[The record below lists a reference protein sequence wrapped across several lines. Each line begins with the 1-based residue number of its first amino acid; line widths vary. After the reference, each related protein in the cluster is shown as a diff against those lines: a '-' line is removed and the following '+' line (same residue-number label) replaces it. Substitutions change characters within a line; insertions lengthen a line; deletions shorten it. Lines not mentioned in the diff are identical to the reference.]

1 MIQYSHSEIRK
12 TQAHFEK
19 ILDFHIFTP
28 QTAPRHTIRGH
39 CGTSLQKRTLAYY
52 GKAAKVPTDKFI
64 ISLKSQHTAHRVIHE
79 LKVHPDTAV
88 TEIYVK
94 GMLYTVFGT

>member
-12 TQAHFEK
+12 TQAHFRK
-19 ILDFHIFTP
+19 NSRFPYFH
-28 QTAPRHTIRGH
+28 APN
-39 CGTSLQKRTLAYY
+39 GTETYNTRSLWNVITKRTLAYY